1 MLKSHGISLIGNN
14 VFRESYLASSSYHC
28 KVITCLSFNS
38 LYFFLASSAKMGLVE
53 TKLAII
59 PGGGMNCWLSS
70 LVFDLAL
77 NWGTGQSP
85 VRWEGSIWVKEAD
98 AAELCILQSPGS
110 ASVWPVGVACTC
122 WLSAPSHGLC
132 RSHCLHGLLRE
143 SRPV

>member
-1 MLKSHGISLIGNN
+1 
-14 VFRESYLASSSYHC
+14 
-28 KVITCLSFNS
+28 
-38 LYFFLASSAKMGLVE
+38 MGLVE

-98 AAELCILQSPGS
+98 AAELCILQSCLACGGGLHLLAFCTIPW
-110 ASVWPVGVACTC
+110 SVSVSLLA
-122 WLSAPSHGLC
+122 
-132 RSHCLHGLLRE
+132 RS
-143 SRPV
+143 P